1 MGKGKEVEANVATT
15 EKKLVGGSSSKTR
28 VGTLNMKKKRKGKN
42 PKNSE
47 GKKVAKGK
55 CYHCNIRLRSLLT
68 LSVLY
73 DNGAVVCP
81 DLLAKSVIFELH
93 FIRTTRKWSIPDAE
107 KHVGIKNVGNKG
119 FSDALNN
126 ASGDASGKPSFPTHH
141 EGVGKDTSGKGVFP
155 DAVNSAS
162 GEVSGIGGFPDAA
175 TETVRRRKRKEKK
188 KSLVAVVQIS
198 FCSTAVHGRPPS
210 PLFLAAVCHFSYGS
224 LFVLNIFIVD
234 FRWLSC
240 SYGCVG
246 YPAVMDKVIMSYRRS
261 NFMETDDMF
270 LQFEEDLDN
279 IAGGSSSVGD
289 NTRSSSQQTTPTPRR
304 RAQSRLLELERHVAI
319 NGRIPMTI
327 APGAEKPISPHAVR
341 FSQAIG
347 VCVRKTFPVR
357 CLKWTNVGRE
367 YIEVVKGDL
376 QMLTT
381 FKEFRADCHRYFK
394 KYSDPG
400 EARANPPNALVGRD
414 EDWHFLCDHYIS
426 RAFQQSR
433 TNKAAR
439 QKQPY
444 NHSSGSKSFL
454 QRQYELAERRG
465 QPVDR
470 VELFRETHVRAGT
483 FVSQA
488 AEDAHNQM
496 LELQSQP
503 TPEGSQPLS
512 EDEICDQ
519 VLGRRPGYS
528 KGLGWG
534 PKPKARRTA
543 SASSSST
550 SCSQSTQKEIE
561 LQAKLHEA
569 LERIEV
575 QDRNHQ
581 ALASQVEAMK
591 KMIEDL
597 TRAQ

>member
-1 MGKGKEVEANVATT
+1 MTGQ
-15 EKKLVGGSSSKTR
+15 GGIS
-28 VGTLNMKKKRKGKN
+28 
-42 PKNSE
+42 
-47 GKKVAKGK
+47 
-55 CYHCNIRLRSLLT
+55 
-68 LSVLY
+68 
-73 DNGAVVCP
+73 
-81 DLLAKSVIFELH
+81 
-93 FIRTTRKWSIPDAE
+93 TTRKWIIPDAE
-107 KHVGIKNVGNKG
+107 NDVGIRNVGNKG
-119 FSDALNN
+119 F
-126 ASGDASGKPSFPTHH
+126 
-141 EGVGKDTSGKGVFP
+141 P
-155 DAVNSAS
+155 DAVNTASLFSRRTKKVSCVGNGVGKRGFSRRTIRRRENRLKSIGNAPYPDAFRGISRRRGTAS
-162 GEVSGIGGFPDAA
+162 GNLLFNRFSSVIYR
-175 TETVRRRKRKEKK
+175 TETERGIKRRSREGRRENRRSRSVFCRRR
-188 KSLVAVVQIS
+188 S
-198 FCSTAVHGRPPS
+198 PS
-210 PLFLAAVCHFSYGS
+210 SLAAVQPPSAT
-224 LFVLNIFIVD
+224 L
-234 FRWLSC
+234 
-240 SYGCVG
+240 
-246 YPAVMDKVIMSYRRS
+246 AIMSYRQS
-261 NFMETDDMF
+261 NFMETNDMF
-270 LQFEEDLDN
+270 LQFEDDLDNN

-289 NTRSSSQQTTPTPRR
+289 NTESSSQQATPTPRR

-327 APGAEKPISPHAVR
+327 APGAEKPISPHVVR

-357 CLKWTNVGRE
+357 CLKFVE
-367 YIEVVKGDL
+367 H

-381 FKEFRADCHRYFK
+381 FKEFRADCHRHFK
-394 KYSDPG
+394 KYSDPE
-400 EARANPPNALVGRD
+400 EARANPPNAL
-414 EDWHFLCDHYIS
+414 E
-426 RAFQQSR
+426 QSR

-454 QRQYELAERRG
+454 QRQYELAERKG
-465 QPVDR
+465 ELVDR
-470 VELFRETHVRAGT
+470 VELFRETHVRART

-550 SCSQSTQKEIE
+550 SCSQSTEKEIE
-561 LQAKLHEA
+561 LQAKLQEA

-581 ALASQVEAMK
+581 ALALQVESMK
-591 KMIEDL
+591 KMIEELLVHNRDHHVIPSSTVHRHSL
-597 TRAQ
+597 RRECLFPDAFLPTFFPTPFGMSGKVIPTYFSFSPTFFGVGSTRVSCSNRVLNIKD